1 MRKFNIMVIIIVSFL
16 VLCGCNKNGVQPT
29 EKDNPVKETV
39 KLTVWGSDMDQ
50 GLLNEMVESFK
61 VEHKDEAEF
70 EITVEVGNEDSCK
83 ERILEDVGAAADVF
97 AFADDQLMEL
107 VAAGVLEALEDDERI
122 KAENSVGSV
131 AAASINDEV
140 YAYPMT
146 ADNGYFLYYNKK
158 YLSEQE
164 VGSFDQILKVANNSN
179 KKVVMDVTS
188 GWYLY
193 SFFGNTGLELGLNSD
208 GITNHCNWN
217 STSEKIKG
225 VDVGNAIL
233 NITSNPAYKNGGD
246 ADFIE
251 GAKNGT
257 IIAGISGIWSAEG
270 LSEVWGSDFAATKMP
285 TYTVAGDQVQMSSYE
300 GYKMI
305 GVNAYSKEKE
315 WAHQLADW
323 LTNEQNQVLR
333 FEKRG
338 LAPSNKVAA
347 STEKIKQ
354 SPAIQALTAQS
365 EYAKLQRV
373 GAKYWGPAHQFG
385 QALIDGKVSS
395 RDMQQHMDTMV
406 KEINQK
412 ITE

>member
-1 MRKFNIMVIIIVSFL
+1 
-16 VLCGCNKNGVQPT
+16 
-29 EKDNPVKETV
+29 
-39 KLTVWGSDMDQ
+39 MDQ

-61 VEHKDEAEF
+61 AEHKGEAEF
-70 EITVEVGNEDSCK
+70 EITVEAENEDSCK

-97 AFADDQLMEL
+97 AFADDQLMEFA
-107 VAAGVLEALEDDERI
+107 AAGVLEALENDERI

-233 NITSNPAYKNGGD
+233 NITSHPAHKNGGD
-246 ADFIE
+246 ADLIE

-257 IIAGISGIWSAEG
+257 VIAGVSGVWSAEG
-270 LSEVWGSDFAATKMP
+270 LSEAWGNDFAAAKMP
-285 TYTVAGDQVQMSSYE
+285 TYTVAGDQVQMSSYA

-305 GVNAYSKEKE
+305 GVNAYSKERE

-347 STEKIKQ
+347 STEKVKQ

-373 GAKYWGPAHQFG
+373 GAKYWEPAHQFG